1 MNNSHETLSK
11 LLMQHM
17 KYGGVT
23 LSPEGEVLSEGIAV
37 ALSKF
42 TEHKVPYKSKE
53 YVKGYI
59 YRWLETIS
67 GKNALGFWVD
77 TKDNDTVYLDEV
89 RVFKDTELKEA
100 VRWAIKH
107 NQLAVQLLHPN
118 VTLRIER

>member
-1 MNNSHETLSK
+1 MTHNQK
-11 LLMQHM
+11 LAKLFSEHF

-23 LSPEGEVLSEGIAV
+23 ISPEGEVLSEGIAV
-37 ALSKF
+37 ALSKHS
-42 TEHKVPYKSKE
+42 EHKVPYKSTE

-67 GKNALGFWVD
+67 GKNALGFWID
-77 TKDNDTVYLDEV
+77 ESDNDTVYLDEV
-89 RVFKDTELKEA
+89 RVFPDYAIKEA
-100 VRWAIKH
+100 VLWAIQH

>member
-1 MNNSHETLSK
+1 MTTTQKLCNALSK
-11 LLMQHM
+11 HL

-23 LSPEGEVLSEGIAV
+23 MSPEGEIITSGIAV
-37 ALSKF
+37 ALSKHS
-42 TEHKVPYKSKE
+42 EHIVPYKSNE

-77 TKDNDTVYLDEV
+77 SQDNDTVYLDEV
-89 RVFKDTELKEA
+89 RVFPDYDLKEA
-100 VRWAIKH
+100 VLWAIQH
-107 NQLAVQLLHPN
+107 NQLAIQLLDPN